1 MRSFITALPLLALVV
16 DARRC
21 GNEVVPASV
30 QMAARYFDR
39 QDKIADARTI
49 QEAAERTLVID
60 TYFHI
65 IASDQTEKGGYLPQ
79 DKVTAQFNALN
90 RDFKDTGISFALKDT
105 TYTVNKEWATF
116 SVDKDPKDIE
126 YTMKK
131 ALRKGSYAALNV
143 YYRPLGDGLLGI
155 CVFPENVTPGD
166 RTFVLDGCQ
175 VLTGSVPNGGT
186 SNYQQGK
193 TATHEIG
200 HWLGLFHTFQGGCA
214 GGDSVDDTPAQ
225 RSPTN
230 GCPNPNPDTCTGV
243 QYPGLDPIH
252 NFMDYS
258 YDECMYEFTPGQ
270 TKRVFDFWDRYRAQF
285 AGEPGPEPTSSTTTT
300 TTTTTKSTTTTTPVI
315 TTTTTTTPVITTTT
329 TTKATTTKTTTT
341 KTTTTKSPTP
351 TPSIPDWW
359 CDLFGICRSA

>member
-1 MRSFITALPLLALVV
+1 MRSFITALPFLAFVV

-21 GNEVVPASV
+21 GNEFVPASV

-39 QDKIADARTI
+39 QDKIADARTL
-49 QEAAERTLVID
+49 QAAAERTLVID

-65 IASDQTEKGGYLPQ
+65 IASDQTEQGGYLPQ
-79 DKVTAQFNALN
+79 DKVTAQFDALN
-90 RDFKDTGISFALKDT
+90 RDFKGTGVSFALKDT

-116 SVDKDPKDIE
+116 SVDSQPQVE
-126 YTMKK
+126 LAMKK

-166 RTFVLDGCQ
+166 ETFILDGCQ
-175 VLTGSVPNGGT
+175 VLSGSVPDGGVA
-186 SNYQQGK
+186 NYQQGK

-230 GCPNPNPDTCTGV
+230 GCPNPNPDTCTGTS
-243 QYPGLDPIH
+243 YPGVDPIH

-258 YDECMYEFTPGQ
+258 YDECMNEFSLGQ
-270 TKRVFDFWDRYRAQF
+270 TKRIFDFWDQYRAQY
-285 AGEPGPEPTSSTTTT
+285 AGEPGPEPTVTRSSTTTT
-300 TTTTTKSTTTTTPVI
+300 TTTTR
-315 TTTTTTTPVITTTT
+315 T
-329 TTKATTTKTTTT
+329 TTKATTTAVTTTKPATTTT
-341 KTTTTKSPTP
+341 RPTTTRTTTTRTTTTRSPTP